1 MMKHR
6 FTLDFS
12 SLSLT
17 TDKLFEEM
25 GYETIQPEKDII
37 DISESLLNDISGFA
51 VPMCAFKLFEGR
63 VDDKC
68 LFLDEGS
75 ILHTSAVI
83 SFLLKGSERFALFAA
98 TAGEAF
104 QAYQNAIGKEG
115 DILKTFIVDIIGT
128 CIAESAGNQME
139 LLLEKE
145 IGKMPHT
152 ARFSPGY
159 CGWHLSGQRELFRLL
174 DGNPCGIELSEVCLM
189 MPIKSIS
196 GVIGIGSEVIENQY
210 GCRFCELEN
219 CYKKKKI
226 KTAVYI

>member
-1 MMKHR
+1 MEHR

-12 SLSLT
+12 ALSLT
-17 TDKLFEEM
+17 TGKLFEEM
-25 GYETIQPEKDII
+25 GYGIVQPEKNII
-37 DISESLLNDISGFA
+37 ELSESLLSDISGFA
-51 VPMCAFKLFEGR
+51 VPMCVFKLFEGR

-83 SFLLKGSERFALFAA
+83 SSLLKGSERFALFAA

-115 DILKTFIVDIIGT
+115 DMLKIFIVDTIGT

-145 IGKMPHT
+145 IGEMPHT

-159 CGWHLSGQRELFRLL
+159 CGWHLSGQQELFRLL

-196 GVIGIGSEVIENQY
+196 GIIGIGPDVTEKQY

-219 CYKKKKI
+219 CYKKKQK
-226 KTAVYI
+226 KTAEYI